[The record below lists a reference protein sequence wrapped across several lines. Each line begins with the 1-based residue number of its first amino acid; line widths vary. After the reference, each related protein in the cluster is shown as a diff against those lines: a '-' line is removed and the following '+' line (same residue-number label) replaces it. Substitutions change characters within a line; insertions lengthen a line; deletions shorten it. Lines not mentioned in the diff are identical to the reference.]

1 MKKILIKNL
10 ASLATPLGNSP
21 RGGKEM
27 GEILEMRN
35 PAVILEDGLIH
46 QVLSEEEARGLD
58 EDDFEVIDGQGRTLL
73 PGFIDPHT
81 HLVFGGT
88 REEEFAMRM
97 KGATYMEIMNA
108 GGGIASTMTKTRE
121 ASAEELT
128 GSARKRLEGMLRH
141 GVTTLEAKSG
151 YGMDRETELRQL
163 RVVKALQQEGPLT
176 IVSTFMGAHSVPLE
190 WKGRG
195 KEFLDYLLVEVLPVV
210 KEEDLATFC
219 DIFCEKNVFSVE
231 EARDYLS
238 TCKEAGFGL
247 KIHADEIYDLG
258 GAALAAQLGLT
269 SADHLLKASDE
280 GLRAMKE
287 AGVIPV
293 LLPLTAFSLKEE
305 YARGREMVDMG
316 MPVALGTDFNPGSSY
331 SYSIPL
337 MFALACIYM
346 KLTPEEALTA
356 VTLNSACALGLG
368 DRIGTIEAGKAAD
381 LILID
386 AASYRFLPY
395 HFGINQVAM
404 TIKNGKIIYSRN

>member
-1 MKKILIKNL
+1 MKKIWIKNL
-10 ASLATPLGNSP
+10 ATLATPLGNSP

-27 GEILEMRN
+27 GEILEMKN
-35 PAVILEDGLIH
+35 PAVILEGSLIH
-46 QVLSEEEARGLD
+46 QVLSEEEAKGLND
-58 EDDFEVIDGQGRTLL
+58 ADFEVIDGQGMTLL
-73 PGFIDPHT
+73 PGFVDPHT

-108 GGGIASTMTKTRE
+108 GGGIASTMKKTRE

-128 GSARKRLEGMLRH
+128 RTAKKRLEGMLRH

-163 RVVKALQQEGPLT
+163 RVVKALQQESPLT

-195 KEFLDYLLVEVLPVV
+195 KEFLDYLLKEVLPVV
-210 KEEDLATFC
+210 KEEELATFC

-231 EARDYLS
+231 ESRFYLS
-238 TCKEAGFGL
+238 TCKAAGFGL

-258 GAALAAQLGLT
+258 GAALAAQLGLK

-331 SYSIPL
+331 SYSVPL
-337 MFALACIYM
+337 MLALACIYM

-368 DRIGTIEAGKAAD
+368 DRIGTIEKGKAAD

-404 TIKNGKIIYSRN
+404 TIKNGKIIYLRN

>member
-10 ASLATPLGNSP
+10 STLATPLGNSP

-27 GEILEMRN
+27 GEILEIRN
-35 PAVILEDGLIH
+35 PAVVLEGGLIH
-46 QVLSEEEARGLD
+46 QVLSEDAARGLD
-58 EDDFEVIDGQGRTLL
+58 EADFEVIDGQGMTLL
-73 PGFIDPHT
+73 PGFVDPHT

-108 GGGIASTMTKTRE
+108 GGGIASTMKMTRE
-121 ASAEELT
+121 ASAEALT
-128 GSARKRLEGMLRH
+128 RTARKRLEGMLRH

-151 YGMDRETELRQL
+151 YGMDKETELKQL
-163 RVVKALQQEGPLT
+163 RVVKGLQKESPLT
-176 IVSTFMGAHSVPLE
+176 IVSTFMGAHSVPSE

-195 KEFLDYLLVEVLPVV
+195 KEFLDYLLEEVLPVV
-210 KEEDLATFC
+210 KEEQLAAFC

-231 EARDYLS
+231 ESRFYLEQ
-238 TCKEAGFGL
+238 CQAAGFGL

-258 GAALAAQLGLT
+258 GAALAAELGLQ
-269 SADHLLKASDE
+269 SADHLLKASDD

-305 YARGREMVDMG
+305 YARGREMVDNG
-316 MPVALGTDFNPGSSY
+316 MPVALGTDFNPGSSF

-337 MFALACIYM
+337 MIALACIYM

-386 AASYRFLPY
+386 AGSYRFLPY